1 MLKNEEIPQKY
12 PFSEKDYII
21 LKLSELCVVSFAQ
34 LASKE
39 EWKDYCDFVDMAHQ
53 KLISLSVTRWLSL
66 YRSLPRML

>member
-21 LKLSELCVVSFAQ
+21 LKLSELCVVAFAQ

-39 EWKDYCDFVDMAHQ
+39 E
-53 KLISLSVTRWLSL
+53 
-66 YRSLPRML
+66 